1 MRGFVSQSGM
11 IRAWLF
17 AFLALVMAP
26 VAVAAPPV
34 SPAPLVHIALTTT
47 QGVITLELDRA
58 HAPITVSNFL
68 RYVDQ
73 KRFDGIVF
81 YRAMRLDWGTP
92 PNGLVQAGTRGDYR
106 RVLKPIA
113 HEPTNM
119 TGILHKA
126 GTISMARF
134 APGTATGDFSILLSD
149 MPSLDANPA
158 GTGDTAGY
166 AAFGHVVAGMDV
178 ARKIFEAPLSPT
190 AGEGALKGQMLVMPV
205 KIISA
210 RRVAV
215 PK

>member
-1 MRGFVSQSGM
+1 MVSLKGKVS
-11 IRAWLF
+11 AWLLG
-17 AFLALVMAP
+17 ALALLFTPSAS
-26 VAVAAPPV
+26 AAPPV
-34 SPAPLVHIALTTT
+34 PPAPPVRVALTTT
-47 QGVITLELDRA
+47 RGIITLELDRA
-58 HAPITVSNFL
+58 HAPISTANFL

-113 HEPTNM
+113 HEPTTL

-126 GTISMARF
+126 GAISMARF

-166 AAFGHVVAGMDV
+166 AAFGYVVMGMDV
-178 ARKIFEAPLSPT
+178 ARKIFDAPLSPT
-190 AGEGALKGQMLVMPV
+190 AGEGALKGQMLVAPV
-205 KIISA
+205 KILTA

>member
-126 GTISMARF
+126 GTDTSQGGGINLARGGF
-134 APGTATGDFSILLSD
+134 
-149 MPSLDANPA
+149 
-158 GTGDTAGY
+158 
-166 AAFGHVVAGMDV
+166 
-178 ARKIFEAPLSPT
+178 
-190 AGEGALKGQMLVMPV
+190 
-205 KIISA
+205 
-210 RRVAV
+210 
-215 PK
+215 